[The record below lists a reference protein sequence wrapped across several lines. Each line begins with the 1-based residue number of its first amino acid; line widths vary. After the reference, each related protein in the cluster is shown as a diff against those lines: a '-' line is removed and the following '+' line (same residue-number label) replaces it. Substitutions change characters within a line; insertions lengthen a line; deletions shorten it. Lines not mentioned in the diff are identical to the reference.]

1 MLFFTNINLYVIEHI
16 DNMNPPNEIAPS
28 KPNTNPVKQIQSARQ
43 MEDCDN
49 GTNDLLVFDP
59 YCFIFS

>member
-1 MLFFTNINLYVIEHI
+1 
-16 DNMNPPNEIAPS
+16 MNPPKEIAPS
-28 KPNTNPVKQIQSARQ
+28 KPHPNPVKKIQSARK